1 MSAARLRRRC
11 GPVFI
16 MHKRSTLIAISSL
29 LVCSMALASIAVSQ
43 ARPGKHRGHGGAL
56 PSMGREPK
64 PSIFGIDTGTYD
76 SIPSHYAKDIPTAR
90 RLGARW
96 DRIGLGSATGAGDF
110 ATADYFI
117 RRARQHKMGVIL
129 TLGGIARACSLRP
142 IPSTVRACPPTTAA
156 DLSAYRAYL
165 QRVLLRYRH
174 VVTYY
179 ESWIEANNHGKWQP
193 AADPAAYAAL
203 LKSDYTVF
211 QAVNSRYHLHLKL
224 LFGSLI
230 SFGTAP
236 HSHGSLAVL
245 PFAQRVLEDLH
256 GQRPFDGI
264 TLHAYRFPAGKAGPD
279 RPECDYVGGVAVKQG
294 HDTPNCPTPN
304 WRLLTWPQELQAY
317 EQEFSNHGYG
327 DLPLWMTEF
336 GWPGAAQPDA
346 PTVADDTTQARYL
359 REAYRDLLGL
369 PFVQGAL
376 WFNLRDYRPGVKT
389 PDPASF
395 YHYGLL
401 NYGYSEKS
409 AAADFKALARAN
421 PGR

>member
-1 MSAARLRRRC
+1 MQ
-11 GPVFI
+11 
-16 MHKRSTLIAISSL
+16 KRSALIASSL
-29 LVCSMALASIAVSQ
+29 LLASIGAAISIPAAQ
-43 ARPGKHRGHGGAL
+43 ARHQSHRRQGGAF
-56 PSMGREPK
+56 PNMGPQPK

-76 SIPSHYAKDIPTAR
+76 SVPSHYARDIPTAR

-96 DRIGLGSATGAGDF
+96 DRIGLGSATGAGAF
-110 ATADYFI
+110 GTADYFI

-129 TLGGIARACSLRP
+129 TLGGIPQACSLRP
-142 IPSTVRACPPTTAA
+142 IPANVRGCPPTTPA
-156 DLSAYRAYL
+156 DLGRYQAYL
-165 QRVLLRYRH
+165 RRVLVRYRR

-193 AADPAAYAAL
+193 AADPAAYATL
-203 LKSDYTVF
+203 LESDYAVF
-211 QAVNSRYHLHLKL
+211 QSVNRRYHTHLKL

-236 HSHGSLAVL
+236 HSHGSVAVL
-245 PFAQRVLEDLH
+245 PFTQRVLEALH

-279 RPECDYVGGVAVKQG
+279 HTVCDYLGGVAVTQG
-294 HDTPNCPTPN
+294 HATPKCPSPN
-304 WRLLTWPQELQAY
+304 WRLLTWREELDAY
-317 EQEFSNHGYG
+317 EQEFARHGYG
-327 DLPLWMTEF
+327 ELPLWLTEF
-336 GWPGAAQPDA
+336 GWPGAAQPDP
-346 PTVADDTTQARYL
+346 PTVADEAAQARYL

-376 WFNLRDYRPGVKT
+376 WFNLRDYRPRLSS
-389 PDPASF
+389 PDPPFF

-401 NYGYSEKS
+401 GYGYGQKP
-409 AAADFKALARAN
+409 AAAAFKALARAN

>member
-1 MSAARLRRRC
+1 
-11 GPVFI
+11 
-16 MHKRSTLIAISSL
+16 MHKRSTLIAISL
-29 LVCSMALASIAVSQ
+29 LLGVTPLVVQAAQ
-43 ARPGKHRGHGGAL
+43 ARRGRGGAL
-56 PSMGREPK
+56 PYMGRQPN

-76 SIPSHYAKDIPTAR
+76 SVPSDYAKDIPTAR

-96 DRIGLGSATGAGDF
+96 DRIGLGSTTGSGDF
-110 ATADYFI
+110 GTADYFI

-129 TLGGIARACSLRP
+129 TLGGIPQACSLRP
-142 IPSTVRACPPTTAA
+142 IPTNVRTCPPTTAA
-156 DLSAYRAYL
+156 DLSAYRGYL
-165 QRVLLRYRH
+165 RRVLLRYRR

-203 LKSDYTVF
+203 LESDYAVF
-211 QAVNSRYHLHLKL
+211 QSVNRRYHLHLKL

-236 HSHGSLAVL
+236 HSHGSIAVL
-245 PFAQRVLEDLH
+245 PFTQRVLEALH

-264 TLHAYRFPAGKAGPD
+264 TLHAYRFPAEREGPSH
-279 RPECDYVGGVAVKQG
+279 PECDYLGGVAVKQG
-294 HDTPNCPTPN
+294 YATPDCPSPD

-317 EQEFSNHGYG
+317 EHEFSDHGYG
-327 DLPLWMTEF
+327 QMPLWLTEF
-336 GWPGAAQPDA
+336 GWPGAAQSDP
-346 PTVADDTTQARYL
+346 PTVSDDTTQARYL
-359 REAYRDLLGL
+359 QDAYRVLLQL

-376 WFNLRDYRPGVKT
+376 WFNLRDYEPGYAS
-389 PDPASF
+389 PDPAFF

-401 NYGYSEKS
+401 NYGYGEKP
-409 AAADFKALARAN
+409 AAAAFKALARAN